1 MKTLTTQSVM
11 SSAHQFTVVVVAL
24 CIAALSALWLPY
36 AHADNNEGQHNGNV
50 NKGQAYHRENNQG
63 QNWNRGDHDDH
74 HDRDDARYKPGYAHP
89 YYYSQPVYVPPPVYY
104 EPYQSPGINLFFPLD
119 LR

>member
-36 AHADNNEGQHNGNV
+36 AYADNNEGQHNGNV

-74 HDRDDARYKPGYAHP
+74 HDRDDYRYKPGYAHP